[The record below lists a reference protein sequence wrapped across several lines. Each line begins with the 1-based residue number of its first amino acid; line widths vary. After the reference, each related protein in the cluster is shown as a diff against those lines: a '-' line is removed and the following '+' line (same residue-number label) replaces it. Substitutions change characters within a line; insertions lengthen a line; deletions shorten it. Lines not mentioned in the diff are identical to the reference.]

1 MDNQEISIEKW
12 VNLEDIAEYLS
23 VSKDTIR
30 SWMKENKIPF
40 YRAGKRYKFKISEV
54 DEWVRNGRITE
65 QMSEDIYDAKV
76 NICYYQNNIK

>member
-1 MDNQEISIEKW
+1 MSESTNNNTVEINVEEKW

-30 SWMKENKIPF
+30 TWMKDGKLPV

-54 DEWVRNGRITE
+54 DEWVRKGL
-65 QMSEDIYDAKV
+65 
-76 NICYYQNNIK
+76 IKD